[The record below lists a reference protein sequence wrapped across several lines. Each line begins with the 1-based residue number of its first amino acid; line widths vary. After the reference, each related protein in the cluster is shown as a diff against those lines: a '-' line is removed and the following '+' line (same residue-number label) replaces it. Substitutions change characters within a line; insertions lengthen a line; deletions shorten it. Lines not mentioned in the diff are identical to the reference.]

1 MLLNSDSVKGDPQG
15 DFPLHLFL
23 EGTNC
28 RAYDFLGAHKQGS
41 DTVFR
46 VWAPNAKSVS
56 VVGGFNGWSRGDG
69 PMRRL
74 NGSGV
79 WECRLP
85 ALKNYELYKYSIET
99 AGGTY
104 ELKCDPFACHY
115 ETPPETAS
123 RIYDLSGYKWN
134 DGGWFLRPG
143 AHDHYRRPMNVYE
156 MHFSSWRTYPDGS
169 PFSYEK
175 MADEL
180 IPYIK
185 SMGYTHIEL
194 MPIAEHPF
202 DGSWGYQVIGYYA
215 PTSRFGTP
223 HDFMAF
229 VDKMHQAGVGVI
241 LDWVPAHFPKDGHG
255 LYRFDG
261 GPCYEYADPRK
272 GEHREWGTCVFDYGR
287 PEVHSFLISN
297 AMFWF
302 DKFHVDGLRID
313 AVASMLYLDYN
324 RKPGEW
330 VANKHGDNKNL
341 EAIDFLQKLNKEV
354 LSAYPHALMIAEE
367 STAWPM
373 VTKPPQHGGL
383 GFNYKWNMGWMN
395 DMLRYTSLD
404 PLFRKGNHNALT
416 FSFFYA
422 FSENFVL
429 PLSHDEVVHGKGSL
443 INKMPGECEMKFSGL
458 RAFYAYI
465 MAHPGKKLLFMGQEF
480 AQFKEWDYA
489 QQLDWRLLGFDAHR
503 QTHDFV
509 KALNRFYLEHSELW
523 EIDFD
528 WKGFEWISHDDDE
541 NSVISFR
548 RRNDNGGE
556 IVVICNFCPV
566 KREGYRI
573 GAPFAGTYRLLFST
587 DEARFGGA
595 GEALKSVKSCA
606 ETGMHGYPQ
615 SISLTLPP
623 LSVLY
628 YKKQETKS
636 KRQNM

>member
-1 MLLNSDSVKGDPQG
+1 MNSDSVKGDPQG